1 MNNELMTVTNV
12 AELANKDLKKNCNA
26 ILKELTKVNKSAWSI
41 AHFYNSIVINEQW
54 KDDFKTFKDF
64 ADYVN
69 VNRTTLI
76 LYSKVARISDIL
88 NDTESLKDIE
98 TVITVSKMIEMLPI
112 FKDKNINDN
121 ELVLAVFEDV
131 IDEMGGFDIF
141 ADMSNKEVREWIKF
155 WVSEHEEADEADEVD
170 EAYEADEADEAD
182 EVDEADKAETENL
195 SDAIIEDYVLTA
207 DNLKDFEKTI
217 LNLIKQGT
225 KSFHVTVRK

>member
-1 MNNELMTVTNV
+1 MKDELMTLTSV

-54 KDDFKTFKDF
+54 KDDFESFKDF

-121 ELVLAVFEDV
+121 ELVLALFVEV
-131 IDEMGGFDIF
+131 IDEMGGFDMF
-141 ADMSNKEVREWIKF
+141 TDMTNKEVREWVKF
-155 WVSEHEEADEADEVD
+155 WIAEHEEAEEAEEADEADEAE
-170 EAYEADEADEAD
+170 EAEADET
-182 EVDEADKAETENL
+182 DKAETENL

-207 DNLKDFEKTI
+207 DNLNDFENTI

-225 KSFHVTVRK
+225 KSFHVTVRL

>member
-1 MNNELMTVTNV
+1 MKDELMTLTSV

-54 KDDFKTFKDF
+54 KDDFESFKDF

-98 TVITVSKMIEMLPI
+98 TVITVSKMIEILPI

-121 ELVLAVFEDV
+121 ELVLALFVEV
-131 IDEMGGFDIF
+131 IDEMGGFDVF
-141 ADMSNKEVREWIKF
+141 ADMTNKEVREWIKF
-155 WVSEHEEADEADEVD
+155 WVSEHEEAEEAE
-170 EAYEADEADEAD
+170 EAE
-182 EVDEADKAETENL
+182 ETEETEEAEEKL
-195 SDAIIEDYVLTA
+195 SEVIIEDYVLTA
-207 DNLKDFEKTI
+207 DNLKDFDNTI

-225 KSFHVTVRK
+225 KSFHVTVRL

>member
-1 MNNELMTVTNV
+1 MKDELMTLTSV

-54 KDDFKTFKDF
+54 KDDFESFKGF

-76 LYSKVARISDIL
+76 IYSKVARISDIL

-121 ELVLAVFEDV
+121 ELVVALFIEV
-131 IDEMGGFDIF
+131 IDEMGGFDVF
-141 ADMSNKEVREWIKF
+141 ADMTNKEVREWIKF
-155 WVSEHEEADEADEVD
+155 WVSEHEEAEEAE
-170 EAYEADEADEAD
+170 EAEETE
-182 EVDEADKAETENL
+182 ETEEAETENL
-195 SDAIIEDYVLTA
+195 SEAIIEDYVLTA
-207 DNLKDFEKTI
+207 DNLKDFENTI
-217 LNLIKQGT
+217 LNLIKQGND
-225 KSFHVTVRK
+225 KFHVTVRL

>member
-1 MNNELMTVTNV
+1 MKDELMTLTSV

-54 KDDFKTFKDF
+54 KDDFESFKDF

-121 ELVLAVFEDV
+121 ELVLALFVEV
-131 IDEMGGFDIF
+131 IDEMGGFDVF
-141 ADMSNKEVREWIKF
+141 AGMTNKEVREWIKF
-155 WVSEHEEADEADEVD
+155 WVSEHEEVEEAE
-170 EAYEADEADEAD
+170 EAEESEEAEEAEEA
-182 EVDEADKAETENL
+182 EETEEAETENL
-195 SDAIIEDYVLTA
+195 SEAIIEDYVLTA
-207 DNLKDFEKTI
+207 DNLKDFENTI

-225 KSFHVTVRK
+225 KAFHVTVRK